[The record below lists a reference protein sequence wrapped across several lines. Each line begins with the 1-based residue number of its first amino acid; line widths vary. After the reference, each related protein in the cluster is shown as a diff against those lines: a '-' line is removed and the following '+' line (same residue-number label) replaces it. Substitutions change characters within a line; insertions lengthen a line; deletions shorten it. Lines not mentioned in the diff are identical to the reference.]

1 MTISNSNLLKPF
13 ITGTELP
20 PFKEDVFSKTEEQFK
35 KSPHGKLLFI
45 SGNENLVNISAEKI
59 DEIKN
64 SKDFFS
70 NIVNIIIL
78 LIKHPE
84 KILPILHGCPVEST
98 NSLRMRNERGN
109 GHMR

>member
-70 NIVNIIIL
+70 NIVNIIIYSL
-78 LIKHPE
+78 S
-84 KILPILHGCPVEST
+84 ILR
-98 NSLRMRNERGN
+98 NSAHSSWLSCRVHRT
-109 GHMR
+109 H